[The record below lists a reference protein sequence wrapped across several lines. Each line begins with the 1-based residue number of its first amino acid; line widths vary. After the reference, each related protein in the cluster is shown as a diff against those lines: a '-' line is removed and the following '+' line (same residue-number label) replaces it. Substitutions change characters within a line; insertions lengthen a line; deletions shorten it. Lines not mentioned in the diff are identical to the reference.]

1 MKAIL
6 LAAGLGTRLRP
17 ITENTPKCL
26 VQIKGKPLLEI
37 WINNLNSVGIDKILV
52 NTHYLSNKVENFIL
66 NNNFKNIYISN
77 EKKLLGTAG
86 TIFANLDFIDNQD
99 LLLIHSDNYTLTDLN
114 EFIDAHNKRP
124 KACFMTMMTFRTD
137 DPSSCGIVETDKQN
151 ILIGFHEKVK
161 NPPTN
166 LANCA
171 VYLLSS
177 DFIKIINENY
187 GFATDFSTEILPY
200 FIGKIFTYE
209 IKDFFID
216 IGNINSYNK
225 ANQII

>member
-1 MKAIL
+1 MKVIL

-37 WINNLNSVGIDKILV
+37 WINNLNSVGLDKILV

-114 EFIDAHNKRP
+114 AFIDAHNKRP
-124 KACFMTMMTFRTD
+124 KSCLMTMMTFRTD

-151 ILIGFHEKVK
+151 VLIGFHEKVK

-177 DFIKIINENY
+177 EFIKIIVENY
-187 GFATDFSTEILPY
+187 RFATDFSTEILPY

-216 IGNINSYNK
+216 IGNITSYNK
-225 ANQII
+225 ANKII

>member
-66 NNNFKNIYISN
+66 NNNFKNIYIYN

-114 EFIDAHNKRP
+114 AFIDAHNKRP
-124 KACFMTMMTFRTD
+124 KSCLMTMMTFRTD
-137 DPSSCGIVETDKQN
+137 DPSSCGIIETDKQN

-161 NPPTN
+161 HPPSN

-177 DFIKIINENY
+177 DFIKTINENY
-187 GFATDFSTEILPY
+187 RFATDFSTEILPY

-216 IGNINSYNK
+216 IGNISSYNK

>member
-17 ITENTPKCL
+17 ITETTPKCL
-26 VQIKGKPLLEI
+26 VHIKGKPLLEI

-52 NTHYLSNKVENFIL
+52 NTHYLSNKVENFIF

-77 EKKLLGTAG
+77 EKKLLGTVG

-114 EFIDAHNKRP
+114 AFIDAHNKRP
-124 KACFMTMMTFRTD
+124 KSCLMTMMTFRTD

-171 VYLLSS
+171 VYILSS
-177 DFIKIINENY
+177 DFIKIINDKY
-187 GFATDFSTEILPY
+187 RFATDFITEILPY

-216 IGNINSYNK
+216 IGNITSYNK